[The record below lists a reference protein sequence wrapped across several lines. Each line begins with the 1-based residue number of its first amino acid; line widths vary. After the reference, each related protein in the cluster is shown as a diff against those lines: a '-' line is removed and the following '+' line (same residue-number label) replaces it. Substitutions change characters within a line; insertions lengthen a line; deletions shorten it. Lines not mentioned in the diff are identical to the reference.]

1 MEKQV
6 AIESPRF
13 FAWLLV
19 IHFKHTILPP
29 HEQLRSILLTFSRNP
44 SIAENIYFH
53 ESLKGSFDY
62 SRNQFPTP
70 SPGTLNNHERR
81 SNVRQRTTFAQ
92 NENFAADTLLTLF
105 PATFASLLAHDVERN
120 INGLCADNGC
130 QEKQDNTRIDHPELS
145 IAT

>member
-6 AIESPRF
+6 GIESPGF

-19 IHFKHTILPP
+19 IRFKHTILPP
-29 HEQLRSILLTFSRNP
+29 LERLRSILLTFSCNP
-44 SIAENIYFH
+44 SIAENIYFR
-53 ESLKGSFDY
+53 ESLKNSFDY

-105 PATFASLLAHDVERN
+105 PATFASLPAHDVERN
-120 INGLCADNGC
+120 INGLYADNGR
-130 QEKQDNTRIDHPELS
+130 QEKQDNARIDHPELS

>member
-6 AIESPRF
+6 GIESPGF

-19 IHFKHTILPP
+19 IRFKHTILPP
-29 HEQLRSILLTFSRNP
+29 LERLRSILLTFSCNP
-44 SIAENIYFH
+44 SIAENIYFR
-53 ESLKGSFDY
+53 ESLKNSFDY

-105 PATFASLLAHDVERN
+105 PATFASLPAHDVERN
-120 INGLCADNGC
+120 INGLYADNGC
-130 QEKQDNTRIDHPELS
+130 QEKQDNARIDHPELS